1 MLEIQSN
8 QQTNS
13 PASKEQALVLPFN
26 AVGIADIPFVGGK
39 NASLGEMI
47 QQLRPQGVMVPTG
60 FATTA
65 YAYRY
70 FITTAGL
77 ETKLRKIFAN
87 LDVED
92 VDNLRQCGQQA
103 RSLMLETPFPMDLQE
118 AIARSYQTLCQEY
131 GHDTDVAVR
140 SSATAEDLPD
150 ASFAG
155 QQETYLNVHGLK
167 SVLESCHKCFA
178 SIFTDRA
185 ISYRQLRGFD
195 HFEVAL
201 SVGVQKMVRS
211 DLASSGVMFS
221 IDTETGF
228 KDAAL
233 ITAAYGLGENVVQG
247 AVNPDEYLVFKP
259 TLKQGYKPIL
269 QKRLGTKEI
278 KMVYDVGGTKLTKNV
293 SVLPSDRNQFAL
305 NNDEIIQLANW
316 ACIIEDHYSQVRGID
331 TPMDIEWAKDGI
343 TNELFIVQA
352 RPETVQSQ
360 KAKNVLRTYQLKEK
374 GEVLLTG
381 RSVGEMIGQGKA
393 KVIFDPTQINL
404 FQAGDVLVTNRTDP
418 DWEPIMKKASA
429 IVTNSGGRTCF
440 DGETK
445 ILTNQ
450 GFMTIQQIYEQGY
463 QGLSTLA
470 LNTKTHQMEWKPIID
485 AMKRTSQII
494 GVSVSQTGKV
504 RDNFLRLTPDH
515 KMVNLRNG
523 EYTKTEIQEMLDN
536 QEMLLVSQNIPTL
549 GDSKNQ
555 EADLAYLLGGIVT
568 DGSIY
573 TSRTHGEVQ
582 FIQKCLPEKQAFI
595 ATMNE
600 KMNAIY
606 GKSFAACEKEVSSG
620 YIRGKQVKGQA
631 TAYRIYSKAIAY
643 DLKEKEQ
650 QITQILLENTPEVS
664 YHFLGGVIDGDGC
677 YANNRINI
685 YISEENLLQAVIIA
699 CLKINTVPQV
709 TKNRHIYNVQ
719 IVEKLEQILQYT
731 QRVKGDVT
739 PRTIQTRFFAANQLF
754 SDNVTGKIKLRKD
767 KNLLVS
773 DKQLSEI
780 NQFADLLK
788 GDIRMQRVVQVA
800 DAVDA
805 EVYNITVA
813 DHHNYLVFT
822 DKYTPVVVCNCH
834 AAIIAREMGIPAIV
848 GCGNATTILQTGQEI
863 TVSCA
868 EGETGKVYAGLLN
881 FEVQELPLENLPRTR
896 TKIMMNV
903 GNPEEALGLTAIPND
918 GVGLAR
924 MEFIIANHI
933 KAHPLALLH
942 FDQLEDELAQ
952 YKIAELTSQYENKA
966 EFFIAQLAQGIGT
979 IAAAFYPKPVIVRL
993 SDFKSNEYANLLG
1006 GRQFEPKEENP
1017 MIGWRG
1023 ASRYYDPRY
1032 REGFALEC
1040 EAMKRVREEMGL
1052 TNMILMVP
1060 FCRTP
1065 EEGRRVLA
1073 EMAKNGLVK
1082 GENGLQ
1088 VYVMCELPSNVVLA
1102 DEFSQV
1108 FDGFSIGSND
1118 LTQLTL
1124 GLDRDS
1130 ELVAHLFD
1138 ERNEAVKR
1146 TIAKAIATVKQFNR
1160 KIGICGQ
1167 APSDYPEFA
1176 RFLVEEGIDSISLN
1190 PDSVL
1195 KTLLEIAKAEQG
1207 Q

>member
-1 MLEIQSN
+1 MVQMQSN
-8 QQTNS
+8 QQGSQFN
-13 PASKEQALVLPFN
+13 KEQALVLAFN
-26 AVGIADIPFVGGK
+26 TVGIADIPFVGGK

-47 QQLRPQGVMVPTG
+47 QQLRPKGVMVPTG

-70 FITTAGL
+70 FIQSAGL
-77 ETKLRKIFAN
+77 ETRLRKIFTT

-92 VDNLRQCGQQA
+92 VDNLRQCGKQA
-103 RSLMLETPFPMDLQE
+103 RSLMLETPFPIDLQE
-118 AIARSYQTLCQEY
+118 AIARYYKALCEEY
-131 GHDTDVAVR
+131 GKDTDVAVR

-167 SVLESCHKCFA
+167 GVLDACHKCLA

-185 ISYRQLRGFD
+185 ISYRQLKGFD

-211 DLASSGVMFS
+211 DMACSGVMFS

-259 TLKQGYKPIL
+259 TLKQGYQPIL

-278 KMVYDVGGTKLTKNV
+278 KMVYDLGGTKLTKNV
-293 SVLPSDRNQFAL
+293 SVPESERKQFAL
-305 NNDEIIQLANW
+305 NNDEILELANW
-316 ACIIEDHYSQVRGID
+316 AGIIEDHYSQVRGMF

-343 TNELFIVQA
+343 TGELFIVQA

-360 KAKNVLRTYQLKEK
+360 KSKTVLRTYVLKEK
-374 GEVLLTG
+374 GDVLLTG
-381 RSVGEMIGQGKA
+381 RSVGEMIGKGQA
-393 KVIFDPTQINL
+393 RVILDVHQINQ
-404 FQAGDVLVTNRTDP
+404 FQAGEVLVTNRTDP

-429 IVTNSGGRTCF
+429 IVTNSGGRTC
-440 DGETK
+440 
-445 ILTNQ
+445 
-450 GFMTIQQIYEQGY
+450 
-463 QGLSTLA
+463 
-470 LNTKTHQMEWKPIID
+470 
-485 AMKRTSQII
+485 
-494 GVSVSQTGKV
+494 
-504 RDNFLRLTPDH
+504 
-515 KMVNLRNG
+515 
-523 EYTKTEIQEMLDN
+523 
-536 QEMLLVSQNIPTL
+536 
-549 GDSKNQ
+549 
-555 EADLAYLLGGIVT
+555 
-568 DGSIY
+568 
-573 TSRTHGEVQ
+573 
-582 FIQKCLPEKQAFI
+582 
-595 ATMNE
+595 
-600 KMNAIY
+600 
-606 GKSFAACEKEVSSG
+606 
-620 YIRGKQVKGQA
+620 
-631 TAYRIYSKAIAY
+631 
-643 DLKEKEQ
+643 
-650 QITQILLENTPEVS
+650 
-664 YHFLGGVIDGDGC
+664 
-677 YANNRINI
+677 
-685 YISEENLLQAVIIA
+685 
-699 CLKINTVPQV
+699 
-709 TKNRHIYNVQ
+709 
-719 IVEKLEQILQYT
+719 
-731 QRVKGDVT
+731 
-739 PRTIQTRFFAANQLF
+739 
-754 SDNVTGKIKLRKD
+754 
-767 KNLLVS
+767 
-773 DKQLSEI
+773 
-780 NQFADLLK
+780 
-788 GDIRMQRVVQVA
+788 
-800 DAVDA
+800 
-805 EVYNITVA
+805 
-813 DHHNYLVFT
+813 
-822 DKYTPVVVCNCH
+822 H

-848 GCGNATTILQTGQEI
+848 GCGTATTVLKTGEDI
-863 TVSCA
+863 TVSCS
-868 EGETGKVYAGLLN
+868 EGETGKVYSGLLK
-881 FEVQELPLENLPRTR
+881 FEVQELPLDDLPRTR

-942 FDQLEDELAQ
+942 FNELQDELAK
-952 YKIAELTSQYENKA
+952 YKIAELTAQYENKA

-1040 EAMKRVREEMGL
+1040 QAMKRVRDEMGL
-1052 TNMILMVP
+1052 TNIILMVP

-1065 EEGRRVLA
+1065 EEGRRVLD
-1073 EMAKNGLVK
+1073 EMAKNGLVR
-1082 GENGLQ
+1082 GQNGLE

-1102 DEFSQV
+1102 DEYSQV

-1146 TIAKAIATVKQFNR
+1146 TIAKAIATAKEYNR

-1176 RFLVEEGIDSISLN
+1176 RFLVQLGIDSISLN
-1190 PDSVL
+1190 PDSVI
-1195 KTLLEIAKAEQG
+1195 KTMLEIAEAEG
-1207 Q
+1207 K